1 MTRAQ
6 LDQLQQAL
14 RRIERAVLARDER
27 DGEALRQVQELAAR
41 LDPTPPDDARARE

>member
-6 LDQLQQAL
+6 FEDLK
-14 RRIERAVLARDER
+14 
-27 DGEALRQVQELAAR
+27 ALRQAQELAAR

>member
-6 LDQLQQAL
+6 FDDLEA
-14 RRIERAVLARDER
+14 
-27 DGEALRQVQELAAR
+27 ALRQVQELAAR